1 MFEKIRDVISDK
13 MGIDKEKIT
22 MESSFVSDLNIDS
35 ISMIDLIMELED
47 EYGIEFDEDQADSIK
62 TIADVIEYINKISWL
77 GWVCLLAY
85 SIPV

>member
-13 MGIDKEKIT
+13 IGIDKEKIT
-22 MESSFVSDLNIDS
+22 MESSFVGDLNIDS

-62 TIADVIEYINKISWL
+62 TIADVIDYINKIS
-77 GWVCLLAY
+77 
-85 SIPV
+85 